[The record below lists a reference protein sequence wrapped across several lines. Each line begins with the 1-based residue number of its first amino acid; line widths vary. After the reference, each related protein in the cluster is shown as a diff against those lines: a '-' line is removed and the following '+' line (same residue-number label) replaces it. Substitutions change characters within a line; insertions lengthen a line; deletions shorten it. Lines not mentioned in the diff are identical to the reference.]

1 MNRRRKRK
9 KRMPGEIYD
18 LNPITHITAGAI
30 GEPGERT
37 FYLQAR
43 QGSQLVTLVCE
54 KQQVAAL
61 ALGVE
66 QLLEQLAQKD
76 PEQVGPP
83 DQVLDI
89 DMTLDEPL
97 DPVFRVGQMG
107 LGYDEDRNLL
117 VLVAQELLPEGEDPA
132 TASSARFWGTA
143 VQMRTLAR
151 HAAQVVAAGRPLCP
165 LCGEPM
171 DPQNPEA
178 HFCPRRNGHSKPILE

>member
-1 MNRRRKRK
+1 
-9 KRMPGEIYD
+9 MPGEIFD

-30 GEPGERT
+30 GEPGQRT
-37 FYLQAR
+37 FYIQAR
-43 QGSQLVTLVCE
+43 QGSRLVTLLCE

-76 PEQVGPP
+76 PERVGPS
-83 DQVLDI
+83 DQVLEI
-89 DMTLDEPL
+89 DMSLDEPL
-97 DPVFRVGQMG
+97 DPAFRVGQMG

-143 VQMRTLAR
+143 TQMRTLAR
-151 HAAQVVAAGRPLCP
+151 HAAEVVAAGRPLCP

-171 DPQNPEA
+171 DPENPQD
-178 HFCPRRNGHSKPILE
+178 HFCPRRNGHSKPITE